1 MKKKFLLSLFLSL
14 FFFAA
19 CGNNPGEI
27 DTNKEISVLK
37 SEVNKSL
44 SKVNGSCKD
53 VSIISAPD
61 FQGKMVRVSLVS
73 DNGKNFGKKCKEIC
87 DLLQYF
93 EGGKY
98 QDYSVEIMDSGK
110 NESVMWNSDGDY
122 VTSLDGKK
130 YICQSFI
137 TLDELLEKDFQEDSD
152 DPNSSISSDVSPAS
166 TDSLQNKKN
175 EEYISLLKKYSEIFY
190 DELKVID
197 TSEQLLQ
204 TISENKSTGE
214 ILSMLE
220 DTIASV
226 EQSKEALNNYFIE
239 FDSNRQEPPY
249 GTRIMTLLAH
259 AQSAVT
265 QYDIA
270 LSHLNEFLLSSNQN
284 DIDDFQKY
292 MKKTTQSLN
301 DFDSVLNDELPKIK

>member
-14 FFFAA
+14 FFFTA

-53 VSIISAPD
+53 VSIISTPD

-152 DPNSSISSDVSPAS
+152 YPNSSISSDVSPAS

-175 EEYISLLKKYSEIFY
+175 KEYISLFKKYSEIFSE
-190 DELKVID
+190 ELKVFD
-197 TSEQLLQ
+197 TSEQLMQ
-204 TISENKSTGE
+204 AISENKNTDDIFT
-214 ILSMLE
+214 ILESAM
-220 DTIASV
+220 
-226 EQSKEALNNYFIE
+226 ALATESEEKLNGYFME
-239 FDSNRQEPPY
+239 FDANRQEAPY
-249 GTRIMTLLAH
+249 GTKIMTLLAH

-265 QYDIA
+265 QYNIA
-270 LSHLNEFLLSSNQN
+270 LSHLNEFLLSSDQN
-284 DIDDFQKY
+284 DVSDFQKY
-292 MKKTTQSLN
+292 TEKARQSLN
-301 DFDSVLNDELPKIK
+301 DYNSVLNEELSKIN